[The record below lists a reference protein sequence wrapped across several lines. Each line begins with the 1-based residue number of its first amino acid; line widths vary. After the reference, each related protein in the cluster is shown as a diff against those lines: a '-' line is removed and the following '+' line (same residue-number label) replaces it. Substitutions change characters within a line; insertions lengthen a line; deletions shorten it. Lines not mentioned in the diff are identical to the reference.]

1 MTGTRPFVFTLMVA
15 LFASAVAYFCLTPS
29 AMAEP
34 SDTEILSRE
43 KVLRDPD
50 IPATG
55 NLKGDITI
63 VEYFDYQCPYCKK
76 VHADLLKA
84 VLEDGNV
91 RLVFK
96 NWPIFG
102 GISVYSARLA
112 LATKYQ
118 NRYAEAHTALI
129 TAPIKLEESRVRDL
143 LAKAGIDI
151 GRAEQDLQLHAETI
165 DAALARTNA
174 QAEAFDFQGTPGF
187 IIGTFRVPG
196 VLDVAGFK
204 QAIADARLASKSKR

>member
-1 MTGTRPFVFTLMVA
+1 MTNIRPFVSTLMLMLLASVVA
-15 LFASAVAYFCLTPS
+15 HFCLTSS
-29 AMAEP
+29 AKAQ
-34 SDTEILSRE
+34 SGDTEILSRAN
-43 KVLRDPD
+43 VLHDPD

-76 VHADLLKA
+76 VHAELLKA
-84 VLEDGNV
+84 VQEDGNI
-91 RLVFK
+91 RIVFK

-118 NRYAEAHTALI
+118 NRYPEAHAALI
-129 TAPIKLEESRVRDL
+129 TAPTRLEESRVQVL

-174 QAEAFDFQGTPGF
+174 QAEAFGFHGTPGF

-196 VLDVAGFK
+196 VLNVTEFK